1 MRVSRQGW
9 LTGLA
14 LCCGG
19 LVLAGSAHRLFA
31 QQVPDDPAP
40 ADVPAAAPS
49 VPPAGWMPRISL
61 LAGDGHVGLQDGP
74 AAAARF
80 ADPYGLALDAQGRLY
95 VADAGDNNR
104 IRVVQPDGSV
114 ATLAGGSEGFADGA
128 GSAARFNTP
137 SGLALD
143 AAGNLYVAD
152 TGNHAI
158 RKLSPDGQ
166 VSTLAGTGAP
176 GYRDGPGAQ
185 AQFNGPIGV
194 AVDAAGR
201 VLVADTYNDRIRAI
215 SPDGQ
220 VSTLAGGELP
230 GDADGPADQA
240 RFDTPCAI
248 AVDAQGQIWIADTR
262 NDALRRLDP
271 QGNVTTVARPD
282 PHDDQALLR
291 RPVSLAMR
299 PDGTLLVGALR
310 RGAVLQVSPQGEV
323 RPFVAEDALRF
334 SRPTAL
340 VLGPGPRVLVADA
353 ASARLHTLAPRDDA
367 GTTAQLDGPLGP
379 AADRALPATAGRWP
393 LRPQEAW
400 HEVVGTLGEVRG
412 TRRASR
418 DHLHDGLDI
427 RGDVGQPVLAIAD
440 AKVSSP
446 LGSWGYGQ
454 LGEGIALDRLVY
466 SHLRVGRL
474 GTSHGH
480 GTVIDPT
487 RFVLMNNAAGKPDRV
502 RVRRGTRF
510 AAGEMLGSI
519 NGMAHVH
526 LTIGP
531 SGYELNPLRLG
542 FKDFRDHQAP
552 RIDAVEFYDATG
564 KRLPYR
570 PGQRMPLPRSDWQL
584 VVDAWDQV
592 DDNLP
597 RRRLGL
603 YSLGYQWL
611 RSDGQPVAGE
621 APPPLA
627 IEFARLPSNPRAAE
641 QTYADHSGVSVQ
653 SRAATRFRYVLS
665 PAAAASEPL
674 PAGDYT
680 LRLIARDF
688 NGNQATTGRDLAISL
703 R

>member
-1 MRVSRQGW
+1 MIRRQGL
-9 LTGLA
+9 LTSLA
-14 LCCGG
+14 LCAGG
-19 LVLAGSAHRLFA
+19 LTLAGSAHLLFA
-31 QQVPDDPAP
+31 QQVQAQDDPAP
-40 ADVPAAAPS
+40 PLTPQP
-49 VPPAGWMPRISL
+49 PPAPPPTEWVPRISL
-61 LAGDGHVGLQDGP
+61 LAGDGHAGLQDGP
-74 AAAARF
+74 AAQARF
-80 ADPYGLALDAQGRLY
+80 AEPYGLALDAQGLLY

-104 IRVVQPDGSV
+104 IRVVRPDGSV
-114 ATLAGGSEGFADGA
+114 STLAGGSEGFQDGA
-128 GSAARFNTP
+128 GSAALFNTP

-158 RKLSPDGQ
+158 RKVSPEGH
-166 VSTLAGTGAP
+166 VSTLAGTGTP

-194 AVDAAGR
+194 AVDATGR

-215 SPDGQ
+215 APDGQ
-220 VSTLAGGELP
+220 VSTLAGGALP

-240 RFDTPCAI
+240 RFDTPCAL
-248 AVDAQGQIWIADTR
+248 AVDAQGQVWIADAR
-262 NDALRRLDP
+262 NDALRRLDA

-291 RPVSLAMR
+291 RPVSLALR
-299 PDGTLLVGALR
+299 PDGVLLVGALR

-323 RPFVAEDALRF
+323 RPFVAGDATRF

-353 ASARLHTLAPRDDA
+353 ASARIHALAPRQDA
-367 GTTAQLDGPLGP
+367 GTAAQLEGPLGP
-379 AADRALPATAGRWP
+379 APDRALPATAGRWP
-393 LRPQEAW
+393 VRPQDAW

-412 TRRASR
+412 NNRGSRR

-427 RGDVGQPVLAIAD
+427 RGDVGQAVLAIAD

-466 SHLRVGRL
+466 SHVRVGRL
-474 GTSHGH
+474 VRN
-480 GTVIDPT
+480 TVVDSK
-487 RFVLMNNAAGKPDRV
+487 RFVLLNNAAGKPERV

-510 AAGEMLGSI
+510 AAGEVLGSI

-531 SGYELNPLRLG
+531 SGYEQNPLRLG
-542 FKDFRDHQAP
+542 FQGFSDRQAP
-552 RIDAVEFYDATG
+552 HIAAVEFHDAAG
-564 KRLPYR
+564 KRLPQR
-570 PGQRMPLPRSDWQL
+570 PGQRMLLPCTDWQL

-592 DDNLP
+592 DNNLP

-611 RSDGQPVAGE
+611 GSDGQPVAGFVQ
-621 APPPLA
+621 PPLA
-627 IEFARLPSNPRAAE
+627 LEFAGLPSDPQAAQ
-641 QTYADHSGVSVQ
+641 QTYADQSGVSVQ
-653 SRAATRFRYVLS
+653 GNAATHFRYLLS
-665 PAAAASEPL
+665 PMAGPGGPL
-674 PAGDYT
+674 PPGDYT
-680 LRLIARDF
+680 LRLIARDQA
-688 NGNQATTGRDLAISL
+688 GNQAQQGSDLAISL

>member
-1 MRVSRQGW
+1 MRVNRRIL
-9 LTGLA
+9 LTWLA
-14 LCCGG
+14 LGCGG
-19 LVLAGSAHRLFA
+19 LALAGSAHVLFA
-31 QQVPDDPAP
+31 QQVPADPEP
-40 ADVPAAAPS
+40 PAAPQP
-49 VPPAGWMPRISL
+49 PPASPPSEWVPRISL

-74 AAAARF
+74 AAQARF
-80 ADPYGLALDAQGRLY
+80 ADPYGLALNTQGLLY

-114 ATLAGGSEGFADGA
+114 STLAGSSEGFADGA
-128 GSAARFNTP
+128 GSAARFHTP

-158 RKLSPDGQ
+158 RKVSPEGQ
-166 VSTLAGTGAP
+166 VSTLAGTGTA

-215 SPDGQ
+215 TPDGQ
-220 VSTLAGGELP
+220 VITLAGGDLP
-230 GDADGPADQA
+230 GDADGPADLA

-248 AVDAQGQIWIADTR
+248 AVDAQGQVWIADTR
-262 NDALRRLDP
+262 NDALRRLDV

-282 PHDDQALLR
+282 PHDDQAWLR
-291 RPVSLAMR
+291 RPVSLVVQ
-299 PDGTLLVGALR
+299 PDGTLLVAALR
-310 RGAVLQVSPQGEV
+310 RGAVLHVSPQGEV
-323 RPFVAEDALRF
+323 RALLAEDAMRF

-340 VLGPGPRVLVADA
+340 VLALGPRVLVADA
-353 ASARLHTLAPRDDA
+353 ASARLHALAPRDDA

-393 LRPQEAW
+393 VRPQEAW

-412 TRRASR
+412 SRRSSR

-466 SHLRVGRL
+466 SHVRVGRL
-474 GTSHGH
+474 GR
-480 GTVIDPT
+480 GTVTDPA
-487 RFVLMNNAAGKPDRV
+487 RFLLMNNAAGKPDRV

-510 AAGEMLGSI
+510 VAGEVLGSV

-552 RIDAVEFYDATG
+552 RITAVEFYDTAG
-564 KRLPYR
+564 KRLPHR
-570 PGQRMPLPRSDWQL
+570 PGQRMLLPLTDWQL

-611 RSDGQPVAGE
+611 RSDGQAVAGGVL
-621 APPPLA
+621 PPPA
-627 IEFARLPSNPRAAE
+627 IEFARLSSNPLAAE

-665 PAAAASEPL
+665 PAAGAGEPL

-680 LRLIARDF
+680 LRLIARDYA
-688 NGNQATTGRDLAISL
+688 GNQATQGRDLAISL

>member
-1 MRVSRQGW
+1 VTRQRW
-9 LTGLA
+9 LTWLA
-14 LCCGG
+14 LCGGG
-19 LVLAGSAHRLFA
+19 LALAGSAHLLFA
-31 QQVPDDPAP
+31 QPAP
-40 ADVPAAAPS
+40 ADPASAAAP
-49 VPPAGWMPRISL
+49 PPVLAPAPAATPSEWGPRIRL
-61 LAGDGHVGLQDGP
+61 LAGDGHVGRQDGP
-74 AAAARF
+74 AAQARF
-80 ADPYGLALDAQGRLY
+80 ADPYGLALDTHGRLY
-95 VADAGDNNR
+95 VADAGDNNL

-114 ATLAGGSEGFADGA
+114 GTLAGGSEGFADGT

-158 RKLSPDGQ
+158 RKVSPDGQ
-166 VSTLAGTGAP
+166 VSTLAGTGTP

-215 SPDGQ
+215 AADGQ
-220 VSTLAGGELP
+220 VSTLAGGALP

-240 RFDTPCAI
+240 RFDTPCAL
-248 AVDAQGQIWIADTR
+248 AVDAQGQVWIADTR

-282 PHDDQALLR
+282 VHDDQALLR
-291 RPVSLAMR
+291 RPVSLALR
-299 PDGTLLVGALR
+299 PDGTLLVAALR
-310 RGAVLQVSPQGEV
+310 RGAVLQVSPQGQV
-323 RPFVAEDALRF
+323 RPFLADDALRF

-353 ASARLHTLAPRDDA
+353 ASARIHALAPRDDG

-379 AADRALPATAGRWP
+379 AADRVLPATAGRWP
-393 LRPQEAW
+393 VRPQEAW

-412 TRRASR
+412 TRRSSR

-474 GTSHGH
+474 GQGRGMVT
-480 GTVIDPT
+480 DPA
-487 RFVLMNNAAGKPDRV
+487 RFVLLNNAAGKPERV

-510 AAGEMLGSI
+510 VAGEVLGSI

-526 LTIGP
+526 LTVGP
-531 SGYELNPLRLG
+531 SGYEMNPLRLG

-552 RIDAVEFYDATG
+552 RITAVEFYDTAG
-564 KRLPYR
+564 KRLAYR
-570 PGQRMPLPRSDWQL
+570 PGQRILLPRTDWQL

-611 RSDGQPVAGE
+611 RSDGQAVADGV
-621 APPPLA
+621 PPPLA
-627 IEFARLPSNPRAAE
+627 IEFAHLSSNPLAAE

-653 SRAATRFRYVLS
+653 SRVATRFRYVLS
-665 PAAAASEPL
+665 PAAGASEPL

-680 LRLIARDF
+680 LRLIARDYA
-688 NGNQATTGRDLAISL
+688 GNQATQGRDLAISL